1 MPKLLLAED
10 NELNRDMLSRRLQRR
25 GYEVVIAPDGAAAI
39 LLAKRESPDLILM
52 DLSLPVVDGWEA
64 TRQLKADPA
73 TRGIPILVLTAHAMS
88 GEEARARSAGCDD
101 FDTKPVDLTRL
112 LGKITRWLGPV
123 PIAVPETGSVQALK
137 LPAPAQLSVTA
148 TRDALGA
155 VLAFVDQTSA
165 RFGLEADLASR
176 VRLAVEEIAIN
187 VMDYGYA
194 GRAPGP
200 LKVRL
205 VRTPDA
211 LKITL
216 EDEAAPFDPASIA
229 TPALDVDC
237 DDRSVGGLGW
247 HLVRKV
253 MDQVSHESLAGGG
266 NRVTL
271 IARLTPSPR

>member
-25 GYEVVIAPDGAAAI
+25 GYEVVVAPDGAQAI
-39 LLAKRESPDLILM
+39 AMAKRETPDLILM

-73 TRGIPILVLTAHAMS
+73 TRAIPIVALTAHAMA

-112 LGKITRWLGPV
+112 LGKICSWLGPV

-137 LPAPAQLSVTA
+137 LPAPAQLTVTA
-148 TRDALGA
+148 ARPSLGP
-155 VLAFVDQTSA
+155 LLEFVDQTAA
-165 RFGLEADLASR
+165 RFGLDADLASR
-176 VRLAVEEIAIN
+176 VRLAIEEVAIN

-194 GRAPGP
+194 GREPGP
-200 LKVRL
+200 LRVRL
-205 VRTPDA
+205 ARLPDS
-211 LKITL
+211 LTVTL
-216 EDEAAPFDPASIA
+216 EDDAAPFDPASL
-229 TPALDVDC
+229 TPPALDANC

-253 MDQVSHESLAGGG
+253 MDQVRHEPLAGGG

-271 IARLTPSPR
+271 VARSTPSPR

>member
-25 GYEVVIAPDGAAAI
+25 GYEVVVAPDGAAAI
-39 LLAKRESPDLILM
+39 ALAKRESPDLILM

-73 TRGIPILVLTAHAMS
+73 TRGIPILVLTAHAMA

-112 LGKITRWLGPV
+112 LGKITTWLGPV
-123 PIAVPETGSVQALK
+123 PVAVPETGSVQALK
-137 LPAPAQLSVTA
+137 LPAPAQLTVTA
-148 TRDALGA
+148 TRASLGS
-155 VLAFVDQTSA
+155 LLDFVDQTSS
-165 RFGLEADLASR
+165 RFGLDTDLASR
-176 VRLAVEEIAIN
+176 ARLAIEEVAIN

-194 GRAPGP
+194 GRTPGP

-205 VRTPDA
+205 VRVPEA

-216 EDEAAPFDPASIA
+216 EDEAAPFDPASLA
-229 TPALDVDC
+229 APALDVDC
-237 DDRSVGGLGW
+237 EDRSVGGLGW
-247 HLVRKV
+247 HLVRKM
-253 MDQVSHESLAGGG
+253 MDQVQHESLTGGG

-271 IARLTPSPR
+271 VARLTPSPR